1 MERIEL
7 SSLAD
12 RVQIAPGV
20 AMPRLGLGTYKSAAG
35 AEVEA
40 AVAAALRLGYRGI
53 DTASLYGNEEG
64 VGRAL
69 AASGIA
75 RDRVF
80 IATKVWNT
88 EQGYDTTLAAC
99 ERSLTRLG
107 LDHVDLY
114 LVHWPRPELIR
125 DTWRAMERL
134 LAEGRTRAIG
144 VCNFLVPHLE
154 DLLAF
159 ADVPPAVD
167 QVEHHPRLQQPE
179 LREFCHAHGI
189 TLQAWA
195 PLMRGGIMR
204 IPELAAIAE
213 AHGKSPAQVTL
224 RWILQHGVTAVPKS
238 VHAARIAENADLYG
252 FELSAEEMAAIDALD
267 RAERVGRHPDDGAQ
281 LR

>member
-40 AVAAALRLGYRGI
+40 AVTAALRLGYRGI

-75 RDRVF
+75 RDEVF

-159 ADVPPAVD
+159 ADVSPAVD

-179 LREFCHAHGI
+179 LREFCHANGI

-224 RWILQHGVTAVPKS
+224 RWMLQHGVTAVPKS

-267 RAERVGRHPDDGAQ
+267 RAERVGRHPDDGSQ